1 MDLHHRSA
9 AGARLLNFAAKH
21 RIALM
26 LALVFVVVVL
36 VQQQVGSNYEA
47 PRSPPVNPAELA
59 READEATASFGE
71 SVVKLS
77 LRDPE
82 SAQFM
87 GSRVVRKNG
96 KEGVCGFVNAR
107 NGFGGMSGDRPFAV
121 IGSAVVFADESRAA
135 FKTVADLCFDQPAST
150 TH

>member
-1 MDLHHRSA
+1 
-9 AGARLLNFAAKH
+9 
-21 RIALM
+21 M
-26 LALVFVVVVL
+26 LALMFVGVVL
-36 VQQQVGSNYEA
+36 MQRQFDANYEA
-47 PRSPPVNPAELA
+47 HRNSSERRAEVA
-59 READEATASFGE
+59 RQDDEATAEFGE
-71 SVVKLS
+71 SVVRMS

-82 SAQFM
+82 SAQFL

-96 KEGVCGFVNAR
+96 KEGVCGFVNAK

-121 IGSAVVFADESRAA
+121 IGGTAIFGDESPAA